1 MERKTPAATN
11 GRGMETLPGNFHAPF
26 TLTAYRAQH
35 LAARFPLPIE
45 TAAIMAAFA
54 FGGAHG

>member
-1 MERKTPAATN
+1 MTAKTPTLK
-11 GRGMETLPGNFHAPF
+11 GRGMEKLAGHFHALSIQNTF
-26 TLTAYRAQH
+26 HTQC
-35 LAARFPLPIE
+35 LASRFALPIE

>member
-1 MERKTPAATN
+1 MNNENPTIK
-11 GRGMETLPGNFHAPF
+11 GRASRNSCGGISCEPF